1 MQKPLALALCSIA
14 LVAIT
19 FLQAQTTKTEVAFSG
34 NHVAITDL
42 GDKGSLLSNCS
53 NGTVNV
59 CRFDMNGKQLWT
71 QSITYKKNFR
81 PIFCESL
88 NGEDFY
94 VLMYWKS
101 KPKGGTEGL
110 TISRISTSDG
120 KIETREHPEA
130 APGHALV
137 AYATNTALY
146 VVTSDK
152 AFDEPGKGAYT
163 ASLVR
168 FSRSDLSFTV
178 CASEWALDGGRE
190 RHFWQCY
197 KVEQNFIEGYRVA
210 ELNGKMIKVE
220 IARFDTTGK
229 KMFSKSTE
237 LELKNG
243 FPSPANSNL
252 PQYNSI
258 TAVISTIEIS
268 YAGSSAPSLVTSMG
282 MCHLLY
288 DEVTGEI
295 TLYGAVG
302 PREYTAMSNK
312 MNGYFIARLDKDF
325 NLKSL
330 SEFTNSTLIEGKA
343 MGTVSNPVQRFFTGY
358 LQPDNNLGFLMYA
371 LRSPCLFVHDYTT
384 FEIKS
389 SSVYSKDIYRTHSTF
404 LPELDDLLWHDP
416 QVKAEMGHFKGA
428 HLVSTRKMQYLCL
441 YVYDG
446 SKSWY
451 YTKPVK

>member
-1 MQKPLALALCSIA
+1 MLRPLTLAFCIIALANCTILRS
-14 LVAIT
+14 
-19 FLQAQTTKTEVAFSG
+19 QTTKTEVSFSG

-59 CRFDMNGKQLWT
+59 SCFDISGKQLWT

-81 PIFCESL
+81 PIFCAST

-101 KPKGGTEGL
+101 KAKGGTEGL
-110 TISRISTSDG
+110 TISRISTTDG
-120 KIETREHPEA
+120 KIETKEHPEA

-178 CASEWALDGGRE
+178 GASEWALDGGRE
-190 RHFWQCY
+190 KHFWQCY

-210 ELNGKMIKVE
+210 EWNGKMIKVE

-229 KMFSKSTE
+229 KTFSKSAE

-258 TAVISTIEIS
+258 TAVVSTIEIS
-268 YAGSSAPSLVTSMG
+268 YAGSSAPSLVTTMG

-288 DEVTGEI
+288 DEVTGAI

-312 MNGYFIARLDKDF
+312 MNGYFIARLDKEF

-330 SEFTNSTLIEGKA
+330 SEFVNVLVEGKA
-343 MGTVSNPVQRFFTGY
+343 MGSVSNPMQRYFTGY
-358 LQPDNNLGFLMYA
+358 FQPDNKLGFLMYA

-384 FEIKS
+384 LAMKS
-389 SSVYSKDIYRTHSTF
+389 SSVYSSDIYRTNSTF
-404 LPELDDLLWHDP
+404 LPELNDLLWYDA

-428 HLVSTRKMQYLCL
+428 HLVSTRKRQYLCV
-441 YVYDG
+441 YAYDG
-446 SKSWY
+446 TTSWY
-451 YTKPVK
+451 FTKPVK